1 MGDIRQAIPL
11 MKEPEKSITV
21 LLIEFYETMKGLE
34 KDPDRGGK
42 QATKI
47 VLTLSDFKTLIQR
60 EKKSVLEIAQKLVER
75 SELQDKLIKAQA
87 EQIDTVKE
95 LVTSVKSLFGMS

>member
-1 MGDIRQAIPL
+1 MSDAIYRITQ
-11 MKEPEKSITV
+11 EPTKSIVT
-21 LLIEFYETMKGLE
+21 LLIDYYNEMKALE
-34 KDPDRGGK
+34 GWPHK
-42 QATKI
+42 QSEQTAIAT
-47 VLTLSDFKTLIQR
+47 DYFETLIQR